1 MCEMKKVWLPE
12 YRDVPAK
19 RCMQVDVVVAAD
31 GSRDYPDTVRNR
43 IHAAALENLGQTVSL
58 KDIAELIGRSYAY
71 VNMCLAGKR
80 EFKDSEMDAV
90 EGLLGCRIFSRN
102 GIKGGK

>member
-1 MCEMKKVWLPE
+1 MSEMKKVWLPE

-19 RCMQVDVVVAAD
+19 RCMQVDVLVDED
-31 GSRDYPDTVRNR
+31 GSREYPDTTRNR
-43 IHAAALENLGQTVSL
+43 IHEAALEHLGQTVSL

-80 EFKDSEMDAV
+80 EWKDSEMDAI
-90 EGLLGCRIFSRN
+90 EGLLGCKIFSRN

>member
-19 RCMQVDVVVAAD
+19 RCMQVDVIVSAD
-31 GSRDYPDTVRNR
+31 GSREYPDTIRNR
-43 IHAAALENLGQTVSL
+43 IHEAALANLGQTVSL
-58 KDIAELIGRSYAY
+58 KDVAELIGRSYAY

-80 EFKDSEMDAV
+80 EFKEAEMDAI
-90 EGLLGCRIFSRN
+90 EGLLGCRIFS
-102 GIKGGK
+102 GIRKGGK

>member
-1 MCEMKKVWLPE
+1 MSEMKKVWLPE
-12 YRDVPAK
+12 YKNVPAK

-31 GSRDYPDTVRNR
+31 GYRDYPDTIRNR

-58 KDIAELIGRSYAY
+58 KDVAELIGRSYAY

-80 EFKDSEMDAV
+80 EFKEAEMDAI
-90 EGLLGCRIFSRN
+90 EGLLGCRIFS
-102 GIKGGK
+102 GIRKGGK